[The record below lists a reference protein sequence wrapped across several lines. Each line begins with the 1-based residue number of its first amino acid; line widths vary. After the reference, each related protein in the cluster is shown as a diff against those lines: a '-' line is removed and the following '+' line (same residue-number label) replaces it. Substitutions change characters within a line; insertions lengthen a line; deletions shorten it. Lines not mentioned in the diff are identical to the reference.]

1 MRWFA
6 IDRAAWS
13 SLRVRLTL
21 WNTLVALLMVLTCVA
36 AVRFSARTALTR
48 EADAVLR
55 GECTEI
61 VLASAALLPDTGAL
75 VDVLKRKAA
84 SHGERGW
91 FSHLLTEEGET
102 IWRSDGCP
110 DVVAAFP
117 PAQKDRTEN
126 VVMLPGYRYVRRRIA
141 VPQSTPLHVRVGMST
156 ATLEASVLALTRSL
170 APVGFVL
177 SLLTPLAGYW
187 LAVRATRPIAGI
199 VRTAGSLRPTRLGDR
214 LAVRGSGDELDQLS
228 HTINRLL
235 DQVAAHVDRQRQF
248 LADAAHELRGPL
260 AAIRSSLESTVSRER
275 SAGEYR
281 DAVGD
286 VLDETAHLA
295 KLTND
300 LLLLAEADH
309 EPVGSAGATVDL
321 DRLARD
327 TVAMFAGVAE
337 ERGIDVELVS
347 GPPLPARGDAA
358 QFRRV
363 IGNLLDNAIRFTPAG
378 GRVRVSLASRADDGT
393 VLLEIRDTGIG
404 IAPADVPRVFDRF
417 YKADPARTRGDDRGG
432 GLGLPI
438 CRAIVER
445 HGGTIALASAP
456 GRGTTVTVLFRQTE
470 ERHQAEPP
478 QKPEMRASTAAAL
491 QAESR
496 VPWWNPVSLL
506 FGSR

>member
-1 MRWFA
+1 MRWLP

-21 WNTLVALLMVLTCVA
+21 WNTLVALFMVLTCVA
-36 AVRFSARTALTR
+36 AVRFLARSALTR

-61 VLASAALLPDTGAL
+61 ALASAAMLPDTGAL
-75 VDVLKRKAA
+75 VEVLRRKAA
-84 SHGERGW
+84 SHEERGW
-91 FSHLLTEEGET
+91 FSHLLTEDGET
-102 IWRSDGCP
+102 IWRSDRCP

-117 PAQKDRTEN
+117 PARKDRAEN
-126 VVMLPGYRYVRRRIA
+126 IVVLPGYRYVRRRID
-141 VPQSTPLHVRVGMST
+141 VPHATPLHVRIGMST

-170 APVGFVL
+170 APVGFIL
-177 SLLTPLAGYW
+177 ALLTPLAGYW

-228 HTINRLL
+228 QTINRLL
-235 DQVAAHVDRQRQF
+235 DQVADHVDRQQQF

-309 EPVGSAGATVDL
+309 EPVDSASAPVDL
-321 DRLARD
+321 DQIARD

-337 ERGIDVELVS
+337 ERGIDVQLVS
-347 GPPLPARGDAA
+347 EPPMVARGDTS

-363 IGNLLDNAIRFTPAG
+363 LSNLLDNAVRFTPQG
-378 GRVRVSLASRADDGT
+378 GRVCVSLSSPGDDGS
-393 VLLEIRDTGIG
+393 VLLEISDTGIG
-404 IAPADVPRVFDRF
+404 IKPADVPRVFDRF
-417 YKADPARTRGDDRGG
+417 FKSDPARPRGGDRGG

-445 HGGTIALASAP
+445 HGGTIALASEP
-456 GRGTTVTVLFRQTE
+456 GRGTTVTVRLIQTE
-470 ERHQAEPP
+470 ERQQAEPP
-478 QKPEMRASTAAAL
+478 PKPEVRTAPAAAL

-496 VPWWNPVSLL
+496 MPWRNPFSLI
-506 FGSR
+506 FGGR